1 MSSNRLERIKGL
13 RTKGSNNYL
22 DLVPFG
28 TSGQLVDMF
37 SDLDL
42 EEELRLGGNRYIEL
56 KEQENQFTIVK
67 EWYYTEPKGIRS
79 KAEMREFC
87 GYSVKTVFSEVP
99 LTSALQG
106 DDEDQVIINS
116 GEEGN
121 IIVVDDDELRT
132 IIDISLYKGDMEEI
146 KDYEYDVKEWEYDPE
161 YPEGSE
167 GAEQHRTPVSYWS
180 EEDQGYEEHR
190 TPIYNSPIH
199 NKTII
204 IDPPNTEGVEILNED
219 LVEGGE

>member
-56 KEQENQFTIVK
+56 KEQDNQFTIVK
-67 EWYYTEPKGIRS
+67 EWYYTEPKGTRT
-79 KAEMREFC
+79 KNEMREFC
-87 GYSVKTVFSEVP
+87 GYSVETTFSEVP

-106 DDEDQVIINS
+106 DDENQVIIDS
-116 GEEGN
+116 EEEGN
-121 IIVVDDDELRT
+121 IIVIDDDELRT
-132 IIDISLYKGDMEEI
+132 IIDISLYKGDL
-146 KDYEYDVKEWEYDPE
+146 
-161 YPEGSE
+161 
-167 GAEQHRTPVSYWS
+167 
-180 EEDQGYEEHR
+180 EDLENR
-190 TPIYNSPIH
+190 VLLH
-199 NKTII
+199 NKTIV
-204 IDPPNTEGVEILNED
+204 IDPPNVEGVEILNED
-219 LVEGGE
+219 LMEGGE